1 MDKYRVEKVIA
12 NALYGQVLLAH
23 DLHTGDLVAIKKMN
37 VAAAAAHTVVRGDG
51 TSHVPE
57 DIEMEKQVN
66 RLLSNTGNASM
77 HPNILRMRTDFVHGD
92 YDHMVF
98 EYCAGG
104 DLFGVLDHGALSSS
118 VAKRYF
124 QQIASAVA
132 HLHSIGVAH
141 RDLSL
146 ENVLLDAHDTCYV
159 CDFGLATSVKVYC
172 DDTVGK
178 HFYMA
183 PEVVRGGH
191 YDPSQADIW
200 SLGIMLFMLVTGA
213 PMCMSA
219 SARDS
224 RFKYYTKHGLADLLK
239 SWNMAVDAQAMD
251 LLEKMLR
258 VNPAERVTMPQ
269 VLSHA
274 YMGGVN
280 RVTVAAVENVS
291 KTKLQVKAKP
301 ASVLHRLF
309 KRKVADAHPLP

>member
-1 MDKYRVEKVIA
+1 MDQYRVEKVIA

-146 ENVLLDAHDTCYV
+146 ENVLLDAHDTCYH
-159 CDFGLATSVKVYC
+159 TSS
-172 DDTVGK
+172 
-178 HFYMA
+178 MA

-291 KTKLQVKAKP
+291 KTKLQVKAKS